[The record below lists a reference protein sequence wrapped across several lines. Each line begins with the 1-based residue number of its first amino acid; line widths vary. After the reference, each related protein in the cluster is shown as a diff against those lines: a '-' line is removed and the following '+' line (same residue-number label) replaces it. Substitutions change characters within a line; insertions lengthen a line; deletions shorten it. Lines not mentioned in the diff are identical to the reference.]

1 MASRQIVQID
11 EEKCDGCGQCVSACA
26 EARSV
31 SSTARRNSFPTPI
44 ATGWVRV
51 WAIVPAARSRLS
63 SAKPIRSTRRPS
75 ENARTRR
82 ATATHQQ
89 KALRAARA
97 RRCGN
102 CRSPRSRA
110 QAPTLPQPGPTSHGP
125 TLCHWPIQLHLVPP
139 NAPFLHQADLFL
151 VADCVPFACADFHQ
165 RILQGRPVV
174 IGCPKL
180 DDGEAYVDK
189 LAEMLAHAEL
199 KSLTVVHMEVPC
211 CTKLMR
217 IATEAVRR
225 ANVEVPLHDVTIAVP
240 VPFRASAT
248 GTKSLPVP
256 FSNKPHETLRD
267 SCSFCEGRPA
277 TISWK
282 TY

>member
-51 WAIVPAARSRLS
+51 WAIVPAARSLLL

-97 RRCGN
+97 GVAATADRLVRG
-102 CRSPRSRA
+102 RGPYP
-110 QAPTLPQPGPTSHGP
+110 APTG
-125 TLCHWPIQLHLVPP
+125 
-139 NAPFLHQADLFL
+139 ADLAWTDAMPL
-151 VADCVPFACADFHQ
+151 ADPIAPGSTECSLSASGGS
-165 RILQGRPVV
+165 ISGGRLRAIRLCRFSP
-174 IGCPKL
+174 
-180 DDGEAYVDK
+180 AYP
-189 LAEMLAHAEL
+189 AR
-199 KSLTVVHMEVPC
+199 S
-211 CTKLMR
+211 
-217 IATEAVRR
+217 
-225 ANVEVPLHDVTIAVP
+225 
-240 VPFRASAT
+240 T
-248 GTKSLPVP
+248 GSHRL
-256 FSNKPHETLRD
+256 SQA
-267 SCSFCEGRPA
+267 G
-277 TISWK
+277 
-282 TY
+282 